1 MRTTGGVN
9 RVFRRLAATS
19 GLALILAATAADAD
33 PFVAEPGAFLGQLV
47 TQYFDSYNQA
57 TGVAGETSMPIGTK
71 IVTNKVENELK
82 DQADKLVDKG
92 PMDQMEDKADDKKD
106 EVIRKTVT
114 KPLR

>member
-19 GLALILAATAADAD
+19 GLMLILAATAADAD
-33 PFVAEPGAFLGQLV
+33 PGAFLGQLV